1 MRKPA
6 IRTTAMPTSGN
17 SHRIQ
22 ADFSRACIRVNGN
35 NSADFEARKAA
46 VVVEPATVQETP
58 LTPKDCA
65 EFIWAGAGPNQEVHL
80 CFRLLS
86 QISSA
91 SYSAFPRRPSG
102 CQIIPIQ
109 HSVPSF
115 FRASY
120 KPVQGD
126 NG

>member
-1 MRKPA
+1 MLRPACWLISVKTGNGKVPVVMAGTAGLTMRKPA

-91 SYSAFPRRPSG
+91 SYSA
-102 CQIIPIQ
+102 
-109 HSVPSF
+109 
-115 FRASY
+115 
-120 KPVQGD
+120 
-126 NG
+126 